1 MYYRIINWLDHQPH
15 ATGYNATSIN
25 ELVDA
30 VYDLLG
36 DEYFEYDLDFIE
48 WYEHKFNTEKKRKQR
63 LKEQIESWCVGVLD
77 IEKRK
82 YPFKYTDLAH
92 RYGDF
97 AEYKERDKEMAE
109 RFKKRATIR

>member
-36 DEYFEYDLDFIE
+36 EEYFEYDLDFIE
-48 WYEHKFNTEKKRKQR
+48 WYEHKFNTEKKRKER
-63 LKEQIESWCVGVLD
+63 LKEQIKSWCCGVLD
-77 IEKRK
+77 IEKRE
-82 YPFKYTDLAH
+82 YPFKYTDLIPH
-92 RYGDF
+92 YWYDYYY
-97 AEYKERDKEMAE
+97 EERDKEMAQ